1 MKTNIQKFTVEEM
14 ISALLAAAKA
24 SSQGLNARIRM
35 QDWEWNFENV
45 ITLQVENDTNGD
57 VLIRFDPNEIPR
69 PAGWHGAE
77 TLHSQD

>member
-45 ITLQVENDTNGD
+45 VTLQVENDTNGD

-69 PAGWHGAE
+69 RI
-77 TLHSQD
+77 

>member
-24 SSQGLNARIRM
+24 SSHGLNARIRM

-45 ITLQVENDTNGD
+45 VTLQVENDTNGD

-69 PAGWHGAE
+69 RI
-77 TLHSQD
+77 